1 MSDPVLALAIAL
13 YALGLNAVWEYAQL
27 IPLYTCWERWSR
39 WQKLF
44 VPPAAILGDVVI
56 VLGVAETTGW
66 LTGIGTLIPQGWTG
80 WGILL
85 GVSFAASILFEW
97 IARRLQLWDYRPA
110 MPTIRAGGETIGLA
124 PVLQITLLPAASLLL
139 VQTFPL

>member
-1 MSDPVLALAIAL
+1 MSDLIPVRTIAL
-13 YALGLNAVWEYAQL
+13 YALGLNAAWEYAQL
-27 IPLYTCWERWSR
+27 VPLYTCWDRWSR

-66 LTGIGTLIPQGWTG
+66 LTEIGTLIPQGWPG

-85 GVSFAASILFEW
+85 GVSLAASILFEW
-97 IARRLQLWDYRPA
+97 IARRLRLWDYRPA
-110 MPTIRAGGETIGLA
+110 MPTLHVGGETLGLA